1 MTERLHFHFSLSC
14 IGEGN
19 GNLLQCSCLENPRVR
34 GAWWAAIYG
43 VAQSRTRLKRL
54 SSSSSKYTN
63 NTRQSMI
70 CVRGGGVTE
79 IQSKERIKSN
89 QEQLPGRLTI
99 WTWSCRISK
108 TLLETGDGSHP
119 IGGRKN
125 IRDKQLEGC
134 KPHPGKSDGN
144 LVCLLK
150 RPRRCLLWLHIFQN
164 WNDTEKISM
173 TPAQGWNANLSNIPY
188 FLN

>member
-1 MTERLHFHFSLSC
+1 MAPHSSILAWRIPWMEEPGRLQSMGSLRVRHDPAISLSLFTFMHWRRKWQLTPVFLP
-14 IGEGN
+14 GESQGR
-19 GNLLQCSCLENPRVR
+19 GSLVGCRLWDAQC
-34 GAWWAAIYG
+34 
-43 VAQSRTRLKRL
+43 RTRLKRL

-70 CVRGGGVTE
+70 CIRGGGVTE

-108 TLLETGDGSHP
+108 TLLEMWWESPH
-119 IGGRKN
+119 RREKN

-144 LVCLLK
+144 LVCL
-150 RPRRCLLWLHIFQN
+150 
-164 WNDTEKISM
+164 
-173 TPAQGWNANLSNIPY
+173 
-188 FLN
+188 